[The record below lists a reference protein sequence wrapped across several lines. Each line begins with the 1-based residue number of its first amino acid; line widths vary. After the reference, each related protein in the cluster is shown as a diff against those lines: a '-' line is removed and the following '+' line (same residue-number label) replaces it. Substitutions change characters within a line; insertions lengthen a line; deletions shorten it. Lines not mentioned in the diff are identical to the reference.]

1 MSRVIIGAF
10 KSLLSITA
18 TFVFTNYYAYN
29 EEPVVTRFDDRN
41 AVLSDLTAVR
51 GLLAL
56 WVFAYHANLHLHFA
70 GFGSLIGRGYLGV
83 DGFFILSGLVLAHR
97 HPRPSQT
104 MAAYGRFWWRR
115 VVRLYPTAFAMLMLL
130 GAGLLLARIG
140 GVRPHEA
147 LRADGREFVLQLL
160 MLNGW
165 GLSQGW
171 TWNYPSWSISTE
183 WAGYLLFPFLAL
195 LASRCDSRR
204 AASAAAAMGL
214 ALLLLSGL
222 SGSGLNLTYQGALL
236 RFFPEF
242 IAGILLARLLRLE
255 PLRLGEPLAPV
266 VMAATGAVLLV
277 LGVWLRAITTAGDAV
292 TAIGLWLIIA
302 TLAAGGQRVF
312 ARLPALLTVGAVSY
326 PFYMAYAPVEL
337 VFSRAW
343 AHWHLDPTRWPYLWL
358 VPMFLGVLALSWVT
372 ARLVERPALRY
383 LAGGR
388 QDR

>member
-1 MSRVIIGAF
+1 MA
-10 KSLLSITA
+10 
-18 TFVFTNYYAYN
+18 
-29 EEPVVTRFDDRN
+29 PFDDRD

-56 WVFAYHANLHLHFA
+56 WVFVYHANLHLRFA
-70 GFGSLIGRGYLGV
+70 GVGSVIGRGYLGV

-97 HPRPSQT
+97 HPSPAQT
-104 MAAYGRFWWRR
+104 LAACGRFWWRR
-115 VVRLYPTAFAMLMLL
+115 VLRLYPTALAMLLL
-130 GAGLLLARIG
+130 LAGGLLLARLG
-140 GVRPHEA
+140 GVHPHEA
-147 LRADGREFVLQLL
+147 FRADGREFALQLL

-165 GLSQGW
+165 GFSHGW

-183 WAGYLLFPFLAL
+183 WAGYLLFPVLAV
-195 LASRCDSRR
+195 LAARSDGR
-204 AASAAAAMGL
+204 AAVIAAATAGL

-222 SGSGLNLTYQGALL
+222 SRDGLNLTYQGALL

-242 IAGILLARLLRLE
+242 IAGILLARLLRLH
-255 PLRLGEPLAPV
+255 PHAPGARALV
-266 VMAATGAVLLV
+266 ASTATGAALLG

-292 TAIGLWLIIA
+292 TTIGLWLIIGA
-302 TLAAGGQRVF
+302 LAAGGQSVF
-312 ARLPALLTVGAVSY
+312 ARMPVFVTLGALSY

-343 AHWHLDPTRWPYLWL
+343 NHWGLDPTRWPYLWL
-358 VPMFLGVLALSWVT
+358 LPMFLGVLALGWLT

-383 LAGGR
+383 LAGRR